1 MHHLNCDKEKESLS
15 SLLDSD
21 IMAGIKIYWLDNEEY
36 LHLYFSIDIYA
47 YVLYM

>member
-1 MHHLNCDKEKESLS
+1 MVKKIVFKQS
-15 SLLDSD
+15 LDSD
-21 IMAGIKIYWLDNEEY
+21 IMAGIKIYSLDDEEH